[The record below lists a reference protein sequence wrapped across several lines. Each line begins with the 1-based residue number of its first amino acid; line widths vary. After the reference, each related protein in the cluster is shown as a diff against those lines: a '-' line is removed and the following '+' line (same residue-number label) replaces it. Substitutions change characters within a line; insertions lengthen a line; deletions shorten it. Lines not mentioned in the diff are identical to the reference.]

1 MVGNHNRVFG
11 MLRIR
16 AEMRSYLQHLN
27 LRMGEKN
34 MMRSELGIDIEHDVN
49 IHLENRKESRYF
61 FAFIWLLY
69 AVVYMTKNC
78 YNGAM
83 AGIVEAGILTKSQT
97 GLITSVF
104 YLLYAP
110 MQIVGGKAADKYSP
124 EKLIKVGLIGAA
136 LANLVIYLNQN
147 YYIMMGAWAFN
158 AVIQFGVWPSV
169 FKIIS
174 SQLVRSDRKTM
185 IFYISFASSMGLLLS
200 YIVAAVLP
208 DWKMNF
214 SVSAGALAAFAVGLH
229 IYEKH
234 LNPLMKWDRTL
245 VIPAGGQAGEQSGM
259 STCRLFAASG
269 FFVMVV
275 VFFLRSIISQTA
287 TSLSPVMLMESYED
301 VPAYMGNLLNL
312 LVVGAGIAG
321 TLLMKLVLYPKYIRN
336 ESTGVLVTL
345 LITFPCVLILRGI
358 GNINIA
364 QAVLSLCG
372 VSLCSSAG
380 TLLNSYFNANYAKY
394 GKSGLAAGISNSF
407 SAFGFMA
414 TSYGMLKISE
424 VSGWGMVTDVWVV
437 LVVLALVLKGVV
449 VCQ

>member
-1 MVGNHNRVFG
+1 M
-11 MLRIR
+11 
-16 AEMRSYLQHLN
+16 
-27 LRMGEKN
+27 
-34 MMRSELGIDIEHDVN
+34 
-49 IHLENRKESRYF
+49 
-61 FAFIWLLY
+61 
-69 AVVYMTKNC
+69 
-78 YNGAM
+78 
-83 AGIVEAGILTKSQT
+83 
-97 GLITSVF
+97 
-104 YLLYAP
+104 
-110 MQIVGGKAADKYSP
+110 
-124 EKLIKVGLIGAA
+124 
-136 LANLVIYLNQN
+136 
-147 YYIMMGAWAFN
+147 
-158 AVIQFGVWPSV
+158 

-185 IFYISFASSMGLLLS
+185 IFYISFSSSMGLLLS

-214 SVSAGALAAFAVGLH
+214 AVSAGALAVFAIGLH

-234 LNPLMKWDRTL
+234 LNPLMKWDRAP
-245 VIPAGGQAGEQSGM
+245 VKPMGGQSGEQSEM
-259 STCRLFAASG
+259 STFKLFVASG

-275 VFFLRSIISQTA
+275 VHFLRSIISQTA
-287 TSLSPVMLMESYED
+287 TSLSPVMLMESYEN

-312 LVVGAGIAG
+312 LVIGAGIAG

-336 ESTGVLVTL
+336 ESVGVFLTL
-345 LITFPCVLILRGI
+345 LITLPCTMVLRMI
-358 GNINIA
+358 GAVNIA

-424 VSGWGMVTDVWVV
+424 VSGWQMVMDVWVG
-437 LVVLALVLKGVV
+437 LVVLALVLTVIVV
-449 VCQ
+449 WQNRKFRKTNE

>member
-1 MVGNHNRVFG
+1 
-11 MLRIR
+11 
-16 AEMRSYLQHLN
+16 
-27 LRMGEKN
+27 

-124 EKLIKVGLIGAA
+124 EKLIKIGLIGAA

-147 YYIMMGAWAFN
+147 YYVMMGAWAFN
-158 AVIQFGVWPSV
+158 AVIQFGIWPAV
-169 FKIIS
+169 FKIVS
-174 SQLVRSDRKTM
+174 SQLVRSDRKNM
-185 IFYISFASSMGLLLS
+185 IFYISFAGSMGLLLS
-200 YIVAAVLP
+200 YMVAAMLP
-208 DWKMNF
+208 DWRMNF
-214 SVSAGALAAFAVGLH
+214 SVSAAVLAVFAIALH

-234 LNPLMKWDRTL
+234 LNPLMKWDR
-245 VIPAGGQAGEQSGM
+245 VAVKPAAGTADVQTNL
-259 STCRLFAASG
+259 STFKLFLFSG
-269 FFVMVV
+269 FFVMAFVH
-275 VFFLRSIISQTA
+275 FLRGIIGQVV
-287 TSLSPVMLMESYED
+287 TSLSPVMLMESYEN

-321 TLLMKLVLYPKYIRN
+321 TLLMKLVLYPKYIRS
-336 ESTGVLVTL
+336 EAKGVLLTL
-345 LITFPCVLILRGI
+345 VVALPCALILRRI
-358 GNINIA
+358 GSINIA

-372 VSLCSSAG
+372 ISLLSSAG
-380 TLLNSYFNANYAKY
+380 TLLNTYFTANYVKY
-394 GKSGLAAGISNSF
+394 GKNGLAAGIANAL
-407 SAFGFMA
+407 SALGFMA
-414 TSYGMLKISE
+414 NSYGMLKISE
-424 VSGWGMVTDVWVV
+424 VSGWRAVMDANAVLVILAVV
-437 LVVLALVLKGVV
+437 LTVV
-449 VCQ
+449 VVWQCVKFKEKYE